1 MSDVLNCKICGKEN
15 IDDIINHVLIKH
27 GITYQ
32 KYCEQYYKIP
42 ANYEYILTPQLVEQI
57 MQYYINRTDES
68 QSIKDYYTNI
78 ALQNQYL
85 FNKLVNI
92 FYEYTLAIYKYL
104 DISINLDNFEKYD
117 LIQLEANKNYVP
129 PEVSQQQYTEK
140 RRKQYDNNLRSVECK
155 ICGSQCNEKN
165 ILQHVSVAHKMSKED
180 YLTTYYD
187 IPKDMNFKKLRFVD
201 VLNMYEEL
209 AKSKFDN
216 FRDCYQALYDEVC
229 MYDELSEKLGYKV
242 NAICEGLHLDIKQK
256 WTEEH
261 KAALSKSKIGK
272 KWTPLQR
279 QRILEGKGIID
290 KNGNNINDNNN
301 TKKA

>member
-1 MSDVLNCKICGKEN
+1 MNKQRLCKICDQMTIKLS
-15 IDDIINHVLIKH
+15 NHITYEH

-32 KYCEQYYKIP
+32 RYCEQEYNIP
-42 ANYEYILTPQLVEQI
+42 ANNHVYITPKVVDFIQLYSKANKI
-57 MQYYINRTDES
+57 DMKD
-68 QSIKDYYTNI
+68 IKKHLETI
-78 ALQNQYL
+78 FAQNQYEASKL
-85 FNKLVNI
+85 IKIFMQYTYAIAQYFNLSLINI
-92 FYEYTLAIYKYL
+92 DKYL
-104 DISINLDNFEKYD
+104 PSMIKLKEHRNNQIV
-117 LIQLEANKNYVP
+117 QNKH
-129 PEVSQQQYTEK
+129 QQYTEK

-165 ILQHVSVAHKMSKED
+165 ILRHVSVAHKMSKED
-180 YLTTYYD
+180 YLTTYYND
-187 IPKDMNFKKLRFVD
+187 IPKDMNFKKLHFAD

-256 WTEEH
+256 WTEER
-261 KAALSKSKIGK
+261 KAAQSKRKTGT

-290 KNGNNINDNNN
+290 KNVNNN
-301 TKKA
+301 NNNDKN